1 MVQIGTWK
9 RSLPEAER
17 GRPIDICNAVGVK
30 LEAVEIDGAEKGAA
44 K

>member
-17 GRPIDICNAVGVK
+17 GRPIDICNAVGVE
-30 LEAVEIDGAEKGAA
+30 LESVKIDSQKKEVA